1 MDKHMDQMDKTKK
14 TDGPIDGPTD
24 GPMEWIKQTILLCS
38 TQLRPSG

>member
-24 GPMEWIKQTILLCS
+24 GPMDKTE
-38 TQLRPSG
+38 